1 MCAAYGQSDLIYAAD
16 RAGVSESDR
25 RNFKFLQGGKKEKYE
40 VERRKKKAKRSRSKS
55 HHRVQ
60 FSV

>member
-1 MCAAYGQSDLIYAAD
+1 LYKIYCCIAAD

-40 VERRKKKAKRSRSKS
+40 GERRKKKEESKKKQEQKS
-55 HHRVQ
+55 
-60 FSV
+60 SPCAI